1 MNTNKA
7 VEVRHGADLVKPMMV
22 DALCRVREDGKIVTD
37 SLTISNEF
45 DRSHAHVLRSLDK
58 LIANG
63 RLNQSKSGSVD
74 DFNVT
79 EYRDAKGEMRRMIE
93 LTERGALIAMPF
105 IGGSKSEEGQVRLV
119 DAFTSMR
126 EELRRAKAETPTR
139 TVAALPDFEDPAA
152 AAEAWALQFRGRTAA
167 ESERN
172 QLRLAIAEQV
182 KDVEFMKKYVEADG
196 LLGVRST
203 CQALDIENERDFV
216 DFLLNALRCMYRLE
230 GALVPRAQHRHA
242 KRFTVKTGIDHDT
255 NRAYTSAKITAK
267 GVTWLAR
274 EWAEYNLDRGAYIDK
289 HAPKAGEVDE
299 EVEEA
304 TREAAERRAAKE
316 AAKAAK

>member
-7 VEVRHGADLVKPMMV
+7 AEVRHGADLVKPMMNE
-22 DALCRVREDGKIVTD
+22 ALCRVREDGKIVTD
-37 SLTISNEF
+37 SLIIADQFERQHKN
-45 DRSHAHVLRSLDK
+45 VLASLDG
-58 LIANG
+58 LIERG
-63 RLNQSKSGSVD
+63 RIGQL
-74 DFNVT
+74 DFKPTSYMDQWN
-79 EYRDAKGEMRRMIE
+79 RQQRMIE

-105 IGGSKSEEGQVRLV
+105 IGGNKSEEGQVRLV
-119 DAFTSMR
+119 DAFEATR
-126 EELRRAKAETPTR
+126 EELRRVKTEQPR
-139 TVAALPDFEDPAA
+139 PVASLPNFEDPAA
-152 AAEAWALQFRGRTAA
+152 AAEAWALQFRGRAAA

-172 QLRLAIAEQV
+172 QLRLAIAEQAQ
-182 KDVEFMKKYVEADG
+182 DVEFVKKYVEADG

-216 DFLLNALRCMYRLE
+216 DFMLNALRCMYRLE

-242 KRFTVKTGIDHDT
+242 KRFKVKTGIDHDT
-255 NRAYTSAKITAK
+255 SRAYTTAKITGK
-267 GVTWLAR
+267 GITWLAR
-274 EWAEYNLDRGAYIDK
+274 EWAEYNLDRSAYIAK